1 MSHIYVNTKKQA
13 IEFSNTVLFIMLY
26 IYSFLGTSGQNVD
39 DILKYTDFD
48 DPIVMAERCLFWRHI
63 APSAPDTLC
72 MFFLLLSFL
81 DPEKKQKGKV
91 VYG

>member
-1 MSHIYVNTKKQA
+1 
-13 IEFSNTVLFIMLY
+13 MLH

-72 MFFLLLSFL
+72 MFFLFSIIFGS
-81 DPEKKQKGKV
+81 EKKHKNAKKV
-91 VYG
+91 MLKKLNSYIFLYLL